1 MDYTSYSDDELIE
14 MINSGDEDAEE
25 YLIKKYL
32 PLVKKEVRFLYL
44 AGAEIEDL
52 LQEGMIGLFHAIR
65 KYDTTKSGFST
76 FATLC
81 VRCQIQTAITRSNRQ
96 KHAPLNY
103 YISIYATDEDSDMVL
118 SDAIEDTKIMDPEE
132 RILKDEHIREMYHEI
147 DTKLST
153 VEQIVARE
161 YINGMSYSEIAGK
174 IGKDEKAVNNALTRI
189 RTKLR
194 R

>member
-81 VRCQIQTAITRSNRQ
+81 VRSQIQTAITRSNRQ

-103 YISIYATDEDSDMVL
+103 YISIYATDEG
-118 SDAIEDTKIMDPEE
+118 
-132 RILKDEHIREMYHEI
+132 IL
-147 DTKLST
+147 T
-153 VEQIVARE
+153 V
-161 YINGMSYSEIAGK
+161 NGMSYSEIAGK